1 MREEIR
7 EREEEDDERC
17 ALWRVILQLYGKKLS
32 CIDWLKYGQGRLLA
46 DSREPY
52 VARTSRNNRA
62 IQPKDKVFDV
72 RAL

>member
-7 EREEEDDERC
+7 EREEDDLRC
-17 ALWRVILQLYGKKLS
+17 GMWRVILQLYGKKL
-32 CIDWLKYGQGRLLA
+32 IGVDWLKYGQGRLLA

-72 RAL
+72 LAL